1 MNREVPVIIEA
12 ALNGETSRRRNPNV
26 PRTPEE
32 IASDA
37 RRCLEAGAAI
47 LHNHNDDPVLQGSS
61 RHSADPY
68 LRAWQPVLDA
78 RPDALFYPTMGGGG
92 SHVTCEERY
101 AHLPELCD
109 AGVLRIGLVD
119 PGSVNIGGFDADKLP
134 AAVDVVYQNTLA
146 DARYMFD
153 VCRELQL
160 GPSLSIF
167 EPGFLRVVIAY
178 HRAGSL
184 PRGALV
190 KLYFGGERALF
201 GLPGTERG
209 LEAYLEMLN
218 GSGLPWSVALL
229 GGDLV
234 ESGLARL
241 ALERGGHLRVGLEDY
256 AGPGTPTNEELI
268 RGAVELAGKIGR
280 QIASPVEAAEIL
292 DLPRKSLGSG

>member
-1 MNREVPVIIEA
+1 MNREAPVIIEA

-26 PRTPEE
+26 PRKPEE
-32 IASDA
+32 VALEA

-61 RHSADPY
+61 RHAADPY
-68 LRAWQPVLDA
+68 LRAWRPVLEA

-101 AHLPELCD
+101 AHVPELCE

-119 PGSVNIGGFDADKLP
+119 PGSVNIGGLDSDELP
-134 AAVDVVYQNTLA
+134 AAGDVVYQNTLA

-184 PRGALV
+184 PQGALV

-209 LEAYLEMLN
+209 LEAYLEMLD
-218 GSGLPWSVALL
+218 GSELPWSVALL
-229 GGDLV
+229 GGDVV

-268 RGAVELAGKIGR
+268 HGAVELARKIGR
-280 QIASPVEAAEIL
+280 PIASPAEAAEIL
-292 DLPRKSLGSG
+292 GLPRKSLG